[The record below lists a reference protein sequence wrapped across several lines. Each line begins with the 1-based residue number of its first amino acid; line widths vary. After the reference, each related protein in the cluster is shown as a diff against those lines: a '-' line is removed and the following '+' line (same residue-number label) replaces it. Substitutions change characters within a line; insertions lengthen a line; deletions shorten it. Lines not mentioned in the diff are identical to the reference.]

1 MSFDSWDALRTA
13 WEVARAG
20 TVSGAAEALGVHHA
34 TVIRHIDALEARL
47 GVKLFQRH
55 PRGYTPTEAG
65 EALAQV
71 GRATDEQFAQL
82 AARLTGIGA
91 GISGEVVITTV
102 PEVCRA
108 LLPTFA
114 ALRAEYADLRLNL
127 HTERRVLRLE
137 YGQAHVAIRAGAR
150 PTEPDNV
157 VQHLS
162 NVPVALFGAR
172 AYLDS
177 HGQPADEQ
185 DLARHLFVAAE
196 ADNPAPFYRWLASR
210 VPVAGVVIRANDS
223 AAREA
228 ALRAGFG
235 LGFLF
240 DGDHDGL
247 VRVLPA
253 RPDWAVDLWLVTH
266 VDLHRTPKV
275 QAVLGAIKKGF
286 RA

>member
-20 TVSGAAEALGVHHA
+20 TVSGAADALGVHHA
-34 TVIRHIDALEARL
+34 TVIRHIDALETRL

-91 GISGEVVITTV
+91 GISGDVVITTV
-102 PEVCRA
+102 PEVCQA
-108 LLPTFA
+108 LLPAFA
-114 ALRAEYADLRLNL
+114 ALRAEHADLRLHL
-127 HTERRVLRLE
+127 RTERRVLRLE
-137 YGQAHVAIRAGAR
+137 YGEAHVAIRAGAR

-157 VQHLS
+157 VQHLAK
-162 NVPVALFGAR
+162 VPVALFGAQ

-177 HGQPADEQ
+177 RGQPVDEQ
-185 DLARHLFVAAE
+185 DLTRHLFVAAE
-196 ADNPAPFYRWLASR
+196 TDNPAPFYRWLANR
-210 VPVAGVVIRANDS
+210 IPTAAVVIRSNDA
-223 AAREA
+223 AARAA

-247 VRVLPA
+247 VRAVPA
-253 RPDWAVDLWLVTH
+253 QPDWAVDLWLVTH

-286 RA
+286 HA